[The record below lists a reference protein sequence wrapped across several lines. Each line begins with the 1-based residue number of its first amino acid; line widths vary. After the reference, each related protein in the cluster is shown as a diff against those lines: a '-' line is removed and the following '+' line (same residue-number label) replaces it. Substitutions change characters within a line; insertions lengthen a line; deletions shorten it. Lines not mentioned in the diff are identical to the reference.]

1 MGTTSLTDFSYHF
14 HLDILL
20 NIYFQRRIRAV
31 LVEKNVSSWGRAET
45 AIKLI
50 DRDFSVDDSIE
61 AAIYGGDVTQALRY
75 LRQDCSICLEQKP
88 MSQVGAEGVD

>member
-1 MGTTSLTDFSYHF
+1 M
-14 HLDILL
+14 
-20 NIYFQRRIRAV
+20 
-31 LVEKNVSSWGRAET
+31 VEKNVSSWGRAET

-75 LRQDCSICLEQKP
+75 LHQDCPLCFEQRP
-88 MSQVGAEGVD
+88 MSQVGAKGVD

>member
-75 LRQDCSICLEQKP
+75 LHQDCPLCFEQRP
-88 MSQVGAEGVD
+88 MSQVGAKGVD